1 MIAQG
6 RRLTQWGQ
14 KIRDCGIVVGIA
26 LAFLGAT
33 PAFAEDEPLWHLST
47 SFNYLKGDY
56 GTGEDTEIIYVPF
69 TFGIRLDRFR
79 LGLTVPY
86 LRQTSQDVVLTGGGV
101 AAKKGKNATAASTTE
116 RRTEDGLGDILL
128 RTSFVV
134 LKEQPL
140 LPEIEPYLK
149 IKFPTADEDRGLG
162 TGEFDETIGVDLSK
176 TFLERLA
183 VYLTLAYTFIGS
195 PRGADFD
202 NSFGWSIGA
211 AYAVAQPFT
220 IFAFLDGS
228 TAIAP
233 GQDDPLE
240 LRIGA
245 EFRIVKALK
254 LTGSVMKG
262 LSDGSAD
269 WGVSAGL
276 ALRF

>member
-1 MIAQG
+1 MMAHG
-6 RRLTQWGQ
+6 CRLTQCKE
-14 KIRDCGIVVGIA
+14 KIRYRGIALGIA
-26 LAFLGAT
+26 LALLGAT
-33 PAFAEDEPLWHLST
+33 PAFAEDEPRWNLST

-56 GTGEDTEIIYVPF
+56 GTSEDTEIMYVPF
-69 TFGIRLDRFR
+69 TFGVKLDRFR

-86 LRQTSQDVVLTGGGV
+86 LRQTSQNVTLTGGGV
-101 AAKKGKNATAASTTE
+101 AVKKKAQQAPSTE
-116 RRTEDGLGDILL
+116 SRTEAGLGDILL
-128 RTSFVV
+128 RPSFIV

-195 PRGADFD
+195 PPGEDFD
-202 NSFGWSIGA
+202 NSFAWSIGA
-211 AYAVAQPFT
+211 AYAVTPPFT
-220 IFAFLDGS
+220 VFGFLDGA

-233 GQDDPLE
+233 DQKNPLE
-240 LRIGA
+240 LRVGA
-245 EFRIVKALK
+245 EYRLFKALK

>member
-1 MIAQG
+1 MMAHG
-6 RRLTQWGQ
+6 CRLTQWGE
-14 KIRDCGIVVGIA
+14 KIRHRGIAVGIA
-26 LAFLGAT
+26 LALLGAT
-33 PAFAEDEPLWHLST
+33 PAFAEDEPRWHLST

-56 GTGEDTEIIYVPF
+56 GTAEDTEIMYVPF
-69 TFGIRLDRFR
+69 TFGVKLDRFR

-86 LRQTSQDVVLTGGGV
+86 IRQTSQNVTLTGGGV
-101 AAKKGKNATAASTTE
+101 AVKKKEQQAAPSTE
-116 RRTEDGLGDILL
+116 SRTEGGLGDILL
-128 RTSFVV
+128 RASYIV

-140 LPEIEPYLK
+140 LPEIEPSLK

-176 TFLERLA
+176 TFLERLTA
-183 VYLTLAYTFIGS
+183 YLTLAYTFIGS
-195 PRGADFD
+195 PPGADFD

-211 AYAVAQPFT
+211 AYAVAPPFSV
-220 IFAFLDGS
+220 FAFLDGA
-228 TAIAP
+228 TAISP

-240 LRIGA
+240 LRVGA
-245 EFRIVKALK
+245 EYRLIRALK

>member
-1 MIAQG
+1 MRYRGMVIG
-6 RRLTQWGQ
+6 M
-14 KIRDCGIVVGIA
+14 A
-26 LAFLGAT
+26 LMLLGAV
-33 PAFAEDEPLWHLST
+33 PAFAEDEPAEPRWGWHLST

-69 TFGIRLDRFR
+69 TFGIRLDRFK

-86 LRQTSQDVVLTGGGV
+86 LRQSSQNVVLTGGGV
-101 AAKKGKNATAASTTE
+101 AKKEKQAATAASTTE
-116 RRTEDGLGDILL
+116 SRTEDGLGDILL
-128 RTSFVV
+128 RASFIV

-176 TFLERLA
+176 TFLDRLG
-183 VYLTLAYTFIGS
+183 VYVTLAYTFIGS
-195 PRGADFD
+195 PPGEDFN

-211 AYAVAQPFT
+211 AYAVARPFSV
-220 IFAFLDGS
+220 FAFLDGS

-233 GQDDPLE
+233 GQDNPLE
-240 LRIGA
+240 LRVGA
-245 EFRIVKALK
+245 EFRIIKALK
-254 LTGSVMKG
+254 LTGSFMKG

-269 WGVSAGL
+269 WGASAGL

>member
-1 MIAQG
+1 MMVHCGKKILYRGIA
-6 RRLTQWGQ
+6 
-14 KIRDCGIVVGIA
+14 VGIA
-26 LAFLGAT
+26 LALLGAA
-33 PAFAEDEPLWHLST
+33 PALAEDAPAVAEGEYRWHLST

-69 TFGIRLDRFR
+69 TFGVRLDRFR
-79 LGLTVPY
+79 LSLTVPY
-86 LRQTSQDVVLTGGGV
+86 LHQTSQNVVLTGGGV
-101 AAKKGKNATAASTTE
+101 AAKNKKNQPSPSTTTTVSQ
-116 RRTEDGLGDILL
+116 TEDGLGDILL
-128 RTSFVV
+128 RASYIV
-134 LKEQPL
+134 LKERPL

-162 TGEFDETIGVDLSK
+162 TGVDFSK
-176 TFLERLA
+176 TFFLDRLA

-195 PRGADFD
+195 PPGENFD

-211 AYAVAQPFT
+211 AYAVAQPFS

-233 GQDDPLE
+233 GQDNPLE
-240 LRIGA
+240 LRVGA
-245 EFRIVKALK
+245 EYRIIKALK

>member
-1 MIAQG
+1 MRYYGVVIGMA
-6 RRLTQWGQ
+6 LT
-14 KIRDCGIVVGIA
+14 
-26 LAFLGAT
+26 LLGAV
-33 PAFAEDEPLWHLST
+33 PAFAEDEPRWHLST

-56 GTGEDTEIIYVPF
+56 GTGQDAEIMYVPV
-69 TFGIRLDRFR
+69 TFGVRLDRFR

-86 LRQTSQDVVLTGGGV
+86 LRQTSQNVVLTGGGV
-101 AAKKGKNATAASTTE
+101 AVKKGNQAASSTE
-116 RRTEDGLGDILL
+116 SRTEDGLGDILL
-128 RTSFVV
+128 RASYIV

-176 TFLERLA
+176 TFLERLTA
-183 VYLTLAYTFIGS
+183 YLTLAYTFIGS
-195 PRGADFD
+195 PPGADFD
-202 NSFGWSIGA
+202 NSFGWSLGA
-211 AYAVAQPFT
+211 AYAVARPFS

-233 GQDDPLE
+233 GQDNPLE

-245 EFRIVKALK
+245 EYRLIRALK

>member
-6 RRLTQWGQ
+6 RRLTQLGQ
-14 KIRDCGIVVGIA
+14 KIRDCGIAVGIA
-26 LAFLGAT
+26 LALLGAT

-56 GTGEDTEIIYVPF
+56 GTGNDTEIIYVPF

-86 LRQTSQDVVLTGGGV
+86 LYQTSQDVVLTGGGV
-101 AAKKGKNATAASTTE
+101 ATKKGKQAAASTTE
-116 RRTEDGLGDILL
+116 SRTEDGLGDILL
-128 RTSFVV
+128 RASFIV

-195 PRGADFD
+195 PPGADFD

-211 AYAVAQPFT
+211 AYAVTQPFS
-220 IFAFLDGS
+220 IYAFLDGS

-233 GQDDPLE
+233 GQDNPLE
-240 LRIGA
+240 LRVGA
-245 EFRIVKALK
+245 EFRIIKALK

-262 LSDGSAD
+262 MSDGSAD
-269 WGVSAGL
+269 WGISAGL

>member
-1 MIAQG
+1 MKIGYRGIA
-6 RRLTQWGQ
+6 
-14 KIRDCGIVVGIA
+14 VGIA
-26 LAFLGAT
+26 LALLGAT
-33 PAFAEDEPLWHLST
+33 PACPEDAPTFAEDESRWHLST

-56 GTGEDTEIIYVPF
+56 GTGKDTEIMYVPF
-69 TFGIRLDRFR
+69 TFGVRLDRFR
-79 LGLTVPY
+79 LSLTVPY
-86 LRQTSQDVVLTGGGV
+86 LRQTSQNVVLTGGGV
-101 AAKKGKNATAASTTE
+101 AAKKKDTQAAPSTE
-116 RRTEDGLGDILL
+116 SRTEDGLGDILL
-128 RTSFVV
+128 RASFIV
-134 LKEQPL
+134 LREQPL

-162 TGEFDETIGVDLSK
+162 TGEFDETIGVDFSK
-176 TFLERLA
+176 TFLNRLA

-195 PRGADFD
+195 PPGENFD

-211 AYAVAQPFT
+211 AFGVAPPFS

-233 GQDDPLE
+233 GQDNPLE

-245 EFRIVKALK
+245 EYRLIKALK

>member
-1 MIAQG
+1 MRYRG
-6 RRLTQWGQ
+6 
-14 KIRDCGIVVGIA
+14 VVIGMA
-26 LAFLGAT
+26 LMLLGAV
-33 PAFAEDEPLWHLST
+33 PAFAEDEPAEPRWHLST

-86 LRQTSQDVVLTGGGV
+86 LRQTSQNVVLTGGGV
-101 AAKKGKNATAASTTE
+101 AAKKNQQSPSTTTTTSQ
-116 RRTEDGLGDILL
+116 TEHGLGDILL
-128 RTSFVV
+128 RVSYIV
-134 LKEQPL
+134 LKEEPL

-162 TGEFDETIGVDLSK
+162 TGEFDETLGVDLSK
-176 TFLERLA
+176 TFLDNRLA
-183 VYLTLAYTFIGS
+183 GYLSLAYTFIGS
-195 PRGADFD
+195 PPGADFD
-202 NSFGWSIGA
+202 NTFGWSIGA
-211 AYAVAQPFT
+211 AYAVTLPFSV
-220 IFAFLDGS
+220 FAFLDGA

-233 GQDDPLE
+233 GQDNPLE
-240 LRIGA
+240 LRVGV
-245 EFRIVKALK
+245 EYRFTKAVK